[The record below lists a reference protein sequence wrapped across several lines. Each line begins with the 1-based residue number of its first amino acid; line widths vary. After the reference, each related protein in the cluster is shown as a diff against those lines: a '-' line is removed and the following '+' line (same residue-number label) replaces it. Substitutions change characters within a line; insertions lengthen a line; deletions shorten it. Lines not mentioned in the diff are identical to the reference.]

1 MSDFLIG
8 FQITQPANGERR
20 PFLLNATSKNGSTY
34 VYLPRSFEGFMT
46 LSSKN
51 GSVVVSDAM
60 SSRMITF
67 SDVSSTLRCFVGG
80 KGKWDTGG
88 DEWSGDEV
96 VASTCSGKVKVC
108 YVDEVKTDKN
118 WLRFLGM

>member
-1 MSDFLIG
+1 MLTG
-8 FQITQPANGERR
+8 FQITQPVNGERR
-20 PFLLNATSKNGSTY
+20 PFHLNATSKNGSVH

-51 GSVVVSDAM
+51 GNVVVSDAM

-67 SDVSSTLRCFVGG
+67 SDVSSTLRCFVGE

-88 DEWSGDEV
+88 DEWNGDEV

-108 YVDEVKTDKN
+108 YVDEVKTDKS
-118 WLRFLGM
+118 WLRFFGM